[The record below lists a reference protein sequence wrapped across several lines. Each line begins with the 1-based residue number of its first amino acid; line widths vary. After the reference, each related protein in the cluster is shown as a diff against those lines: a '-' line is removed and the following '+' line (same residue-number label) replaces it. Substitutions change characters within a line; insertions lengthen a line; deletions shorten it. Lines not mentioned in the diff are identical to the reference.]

1 MRDVI
6 GACPLDCPDGCSWIV
21 TLDDQGRAVKLRG
34 NPEHPFTDGGLC
46 KKVNPWLEFAADESR
61 ILHPLKRIG
70 AKGGN
75 HFKRVGW
82 DEALTDIAAR
92 LIEIRDRAGGQAIWP
107 YTGTGNVGAIQ
118 GSGLP
123 AGARVMNA
131 LGASNHRGTIC
142 SISGHV
148 GLRYTQGFA
157 NGMDP
162 EDVVH
167 AGTVL
172 LWGANTLVTSQ
183 HFWPFVERA
192 RGNGAH
198 VVVIDPV
205 GTRTAQRADEHVALL
220 PGTDGALALS
230 LCHQVRELCGVDH
243 EWIAA
248 HGEHYDD
255 FDRLLDAWT
264 LDRGAKVCGL
274 DKGRI
279 HALAEQIVNR
289 GPLAIKLGQGMQRHA
304 HGAQAARTVSCLAG
318 ITGAFGKAGGGL
330 VYSTGPA
337 YAFNTAKARMP
348 ELAPGPR
355 RDRIMTRLV
364 DELEDP
370 TDPVEALIVIAA
382 NPVVSNPDSNEI
394 KRSLSRHELFTVVI
408 DAFSTPTTAYADY
421 VLPSTLQHE
430 QTEMNDSFTHYY
442 LNWNAP
448 AVEPPADALAHTE
461 IFRRLAKAL
470 AEHDQRFA
478 EPVFQADE
486 EEYAR
491 ALLDTDAFRAAG
503 ITVESLKAKGFAR
516 LPEPAPVD
524 RFCFCHA
531 QAESDGLGY
540 LPDWRGVNEP
550 PTDSTYNLI
559 ANGSDWH
566 INTVFSQT
574 AKTLARTDAPPVVV
588 CSADALRDG
597 LTDGSSV
604 SVGNDR
610 GSFVATLKIDDSGTR
625 PGVAAITKGWADQ
638 LVNATVREEDS
649 DGGNGA
655 VYHDNRVRID
665 PVGSTG

>member
-1 MRDVI
+1 MRDVV

-21 TLDDQGRAVKLRG
+21 TVDKEGHAVKLRG
-34 NPEHPFTDGGLC
+34 NPDHPFTDGGLC
-46 KKVNPWLEFAADESR
+46 KKVNPWLDFAADESR

-70 AKGGN
+70 NKGEGR
-75 HFKRVGW
+75 FEPVSW

-123 AGARVMNA
+123 AGARVMAA
-131 LGASNHRGTIC
+131 LGASNHKGTIC

-162 EDVVH
+162 EDVVN

-183 HFWPFVERA
+183 HFWPFVQRA
-192 RGNGAH
+192 RDNGAH
-198 VVVIDPV
+198 VVAVDPV

-220 PGTDGALALS
+220 PGTDGALALT
-230 LCHQVRELCGVDH
+230 LCNLVREFGGTDVS
-243 EWIAA
+243 WIEV

-255 FDRLLDAWT
+255 FDKLLDSWT
-264 LDRGAKVCGL
+264 PERGAKVCGL
-274 DKGRI
+274 DEPQLRC
-279 HALAEQIVNR
+279 LAERIVASP
-289 GPLAIKLGQGMQRHA
+289 PLAIKLGQGMQRHA

-318 ITGAFGKAGGGL
+318 ITGAFGKPGGGL

-337 YAFNTAKARMP
+337 YSFNTAKARMP
-348 ELAPGPR
+348 ELAPEPR
-355 RDRIMTRLV
+355 RERIMTRLV

-370 TDPVEALIVIAA
+370 VDPVEALIITGA
-382 NPVVSNPDSNEI
+382 NPVVSNPDSNEV
-394 KRSLSRHELFTVVI
+394 KRTLNRDELFTVVI
-408 DAFSTPTTAYADY
+408 DVYSTPTTAYADY

-448 AVEPPADALAHTE
+448 AVEAPAETLPHTE
-461 IFRRLAKAL
+461 IHRRLASAL
-470 AEHDQRFA
+470 ADHDEQFA
-478 EPVFQADE
+478 DPAFQADE
-486 EEYAR
+486 EDYAR

-503 ITVESLKAKGFAR
+503 ITVDSLKSTGFAR
-516 LPEPAPVD
+516 LPEPAPVE
-524 RFCFCHA
+524 RFYFCHP
-531 QAESDGLGY
+531 QAEADGLGY
-540 LPDWRGVNEP
+540 LPDWRGVKETV
-550 PTDSTYNLI
+550 TDSTYNLI

-574 AKTLARTDAPPVVV
+574 SKTMARTEAPPVVV
-588 CSADALRDG
+588 CSADARRDG

-604 SVGNDR
+604 SVRNER
-610 GSFVATLKIDDSGTR
+610 GSFEATVRIDDTAAR
-625 PGVAAITKGWADQ
+625 PGVAAITKGWASQ

-655 VYHDNRVRID
+655 VYHDNRVTIHQ
-665 PVGSTG
+665 V